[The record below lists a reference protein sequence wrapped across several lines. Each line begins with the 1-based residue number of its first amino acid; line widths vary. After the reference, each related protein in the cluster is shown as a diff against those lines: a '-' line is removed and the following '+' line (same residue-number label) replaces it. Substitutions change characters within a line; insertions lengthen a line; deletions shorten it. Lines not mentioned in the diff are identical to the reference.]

1 MCGIILATSSNGIEE
16 IIPSLKSALSSLDH
30 RGPDNASYLYDKN
43 VFLGHT
49 RLAIIGL
56 DSASNQPFS
65 YENLS
70 LIYNGEIFNYI
81 ELREDLQKKGY
92 IFETDSDTEV
102 VLKAFHCFGTDCFNL
117 FNGMWALA
125 IYDKTNNE
133 LIVSRDRF
141 GQKSL
146 FYTLIND
153 KLVFAS
159 ELHAIALVHRSK
171 PNYSAIKSFLQEGT
185 FDVGGDTFFEG
196 VYEFPCANFMRCKG
210 ERIIDCQRYWVYP
223 EKIEDSL
230 LTDDSFHQL
239 LDDAVEVRLRTD
251 VDYCLLLSGG
261 IDSTLVAGI
270 TQKFVGNKKNLSAFT
285 YSSKDKDDE
294 ALYAQAVANELN
306 IELNISS
313 TSNKTNDYLSLLKSL
328 VKFLGRGHSSPAI
341 ISSYLL
347 YKSVSDRGFKVALDG
362 QGADELLAGYKHYHL
377 HLIWEYLR
385 RGKLSQIT
393 PLLQDLKKEG
403 IKDVII
409 MVLRNSLP
417 KGGRRFLR
425 MMYGYESVFSNKH
438 KFEKNPDSYD
448 TFLPP
453 PNSYSAFDRYL
464 HKQHTAGLMNL
475 LYYGDIVAMANSV
488 ENRSPFMDHRLVEL
502 AFQAGPLSKVR
513 LASNKAV
520 LRTHPV
526 YIRFKHVLDRKKVGF
541 NSPIDIQTRQRM
553 IEELRKSKI
562 LDWPIFN
569 STKIR
574 EYLGDDRLVGKKYER
589 FLFRLIQV
597 HFWSELFTSEYEAS
611 CELVS
616 STKFK

>member
-1 MCGIILATSSNGIEE
+1 MCGIILATSSSGIEE

-30 RGPDNASYLYDKN
+30 RGPDNASYLHDQN

-49 RLAIIGL
+49 RLAIIDL

-70 LIYNGEIFNYI
+70 LIYNGEVFNYI
-81 ELREDLQKKGY
+81 EIRDDLKNKGY

-125 IYDKTNNE
+125 IHDKKNNE
-133 LIVSRDRF
+133 IIISRDRF

-146 FYTLIND
+146 FYSLIND

-171 PNYSAIKSFLQEGT
+171 PNYRAIKSFLQEGT
-185 FDVGGDTFFEG
+185 FDVGGETFFEG
-196 VYEFPCANFMRCKG
+196 IYEFPCANFMRCKG
-210 ERIIDCQRYWVYP
+210 EQIIDCQRYWVYP
-223 EKIEDSL
+223 EKTKDSP
-230 LTDDSFHQL
+230 LTDETFHQL
-239 LDDAVEVRLRTD
+239 LDDAVKVRLRTD

-270 TQKFVGNKKNLSAFT
+270 TQKFVGNKKHLSAFT

-294 ALYAQAVANELN
+294 ALYAQVVANELN
-306 IELNISS
+306 IEINISS
-313 TSNKTNDYLSLLKSL
+313 TLEKSHDYLTLLKSL
-328 VKFLGRGHSSPAI
+328 VKLLGRGHSSPAI
-341 ISSYLL
+341 ISSYFL
-347 YKSVSDRGFKVALDG
+347 YKSVSEHGFKVALDG

-385 RGKLSQIT
+385 RGKLTQIV
-393 PLLQDLKKEG
+393 PLLYDLKKEG

-417 KGGRRFLR
+417 TWGRRVLR

-438 KFEKNPDSYD
+438 KIEKKSNSYDSY
-448 TFLPP
+448 LPP
-453 PNSYSAFDRYL
+453 PKSYSAFDRYL
-464 HKQHTAGLMNL
+464 HKQHTAGLLNL

-502 AFQAGPLSKVR
+502 AFKAGSLSKVR
-513 LASNKAV
+513 LANNKSV

-526 YIRFKHVLDRKKVGF
+526 YMRFKHVLDRKKVGF
-541 NSPIDIQTRQRM
+541 NSPIDIQTRLRM

-569 STKIR
+569 PTKIR
-574 EYLGDDRLVGKKYER
+574 EYLGDDRLVGNKYER

-597 HFWSELFTSEYEAS
+597 HYWSELFTSENEAS
-611 CELVS
+611 SVLVS
-616 STKFK
+616 TTKVY